1 MIKVQDSTGNK
12 HELTARLEKM
22 VSLIVEN
29 AGEIVR
35 PQNVQVV
42 FDCAGGAVSASIK
55 KTLETQRP
63 EARPVLSENFIG
75 QATGRSV
82 SVRSALIPAD
92 RRAIILPGG

>member
-22 VSLIVEN
+22 VALIVEN

-55 KTLETQRP
+55 KTLEIQRP
-63 EARPVLSENFIG
+63 EA
-75 QATGRSV
+75 
-82 SVRSALIPAD
+82 
-92 RRAIILPGG
+92 